1 MASTALILSKK
12 IPGNGMSSSE
22 EEELFQRNL
31 KKSKNTDACSPNN
44 EWPKLGEGGKKPWES
59 GPSFAEKLQGLNR
72 NEKVDAA
79 CANENIFSDD
89 PLSESDHIESDQEDN
104 EPLCVISEDPNR
116 NFPTFTFSDRMK
128 KRLYKAWNRAVIV
141 KLLGREIGYK
151 LLLSILQPL
160 WAKRG
165 VINLI
170 NIGNGFFVVK
180 FTNNDDYRNA
190 LTGGPWMIFDHYL
203 TVRPWE
209 PMFHPLRAKINK
221 VAVWLSNFDVWKVVT
236 KPRRQRRGGKDK
248 ASTDSQRSNGGS
260 RFEVLRKDGDDVAS
274 NKVDPPSAVLPGGTF
289 KANRSFAVEV
299 VEKRGN
305 GLKKNGKGKSKYG
318 GASVGNSGR
327 SEKRTREGG
336 NLLTVGPE
344 GVGILEPAEVKK
356 GNSDSFHIEPGKGA
370 QIEKLQGKFWS
381 PSRALDPDDAWEE
394 EAQIN
399 CDVGDPSM
407 GPPSA
412 EETKCESE
420 EPLKKLSRLGFDG
433 LAMVPS
439 IGRSGGIVAAWKS
452 NQVGV
457 VVLKCNRQFIHLR
470 SVGSNNRP
478 LLITEVYAIPDAHH
492 KGILWEELR
501 QFASTISEPWIVIGD
516 FNDVAVSSERVGG
529 LGGNATRMSLFAD
542 RIDQCQLVD
551 IGAVAR

>member
-128 KRLYKAWNRAVIV
+128 KRLYKAWNREVIV

-151 LLLSILQPL
+151 LLFSILQPL

-180 FTNNDDYRNA
+180 FTNNEDYRNA

-221 VAVWLSNFDVWKVVT
+221 VAVWVVT

-260 RFEVLRKDGDDVAS
+260 RFEVLRKDGDDMGS
-274 NKVDPPSAVLPGGTF
+274 NKIEPQVVVLPGGTF
-289 KANRSFAVEV
+289 KASRSSTVEV

-327 SEKRTREGG
+327 SEKRTREVMLQTSSENKYLSVSCEKLNVEICKDNDMMETQGG

-412 EETKCESE
+412 E
-420 EPLKKLSRLGFDG
+420 GG
-433 LAMVPS
+433 LVHATMEGDYMVPS
-439 IGRSGGIVAAWKS
+439 RD
-452 NQVGV
+452 
-457 VVLKCNRQFIHLR
+457 
-470 SVGSNNRP
+470 
-478 LLITEVYAIPDAHH
+478 EV
-492 KGILWEELR
+492 
-501 QFASTISEPWIVIGD
+501 
-516 FNDVAVSSERVGG
+516 
-529 LGGNATRMSLFAD
+529 
-542 RIDQCQLVD
+542 
-551 IGAVAR
+551 